1 MSDIQCRDRRRTM
14 MWRDAKRR
22 PVTDAVNPQLTEGDW
37 EPGAVQRWVVPVEP
51 DYEAAAKALWED
63 ETPVL
68 GLPQPWDDQVP
79 DLQAEYIEAARRT
92 VDAAYGIGGNDD

>member
-1 MSDIQCRDRRRTM
+1 MPDTTLYRIN
-14 MWRDAKRR
+14 
-22 PVTDAVNPQLTEGDW
+22 PVRISRVTREKWLTQLKWDG
-37 EPGAVQRWVVPVEP
+37 VLVPVEP

-92 VDAAYGIGGNDD
+92 VDAAYGIGGDDG